1 MSISVVHVIGLKL
14 CGFLFTLYL
23 SIITTYYV
31 ENTSHFFT
39 EAFGREPYHNSR
51 DQNLIRKKNT
61 ERYQADSISA
71 DGEVVLNYES
81 NSKDEVGHVFIPFQI
96 DNPSFPYGEH
106 ENEALPLSV
115 ALSNMRRA
123 LKKLKNIEDINEN
136 GGILKNNIYKL
147 ADGSNVL
154 RIEQDIVDT
163 TAVSHNLDP
172 LRWLRMQYDTL
183 VEDRGEACVYFADA
197 EGKAE
202 AAVIGSMHTLTGP
215 GSLNNEEWR
224 IIQGI
229 PPSMRYYG
237 GSRFDP
243 SYPEHKRSPDWKAY
257 GGHYFVLPTLELRK
271 EIKNNDRSVRDDKD
285 ISYTDGF
292 QSRNE
297 YSITLSIN
305 LRYGSNSKFQTL
317 FGARKYVLSIIE
329 ACVEHMYPPIA
340 PVLPCVVKEINTSQD
355 DWENSVNAALH
366 EIRHCDARSEKNL
379 VKESHKSVEKND
391 KFEKVVLA
399 RSVDVYLG
407 DVFHPLDPVLRYKFS
422 GHYSHFLL
430 LKPENKEE
438 QDAPVFFSFTPER
451 LFNIDSKRV
460 ETEALAGT
468 RPRGS
473 DAKADADLLQE
484 LISSPKDLAENDI
497 TINYI
502 QSKFE
507 LVRSRGLVSF
517 NSNNSLKGDRFV
529 RRLRNLQHLCQNFS
543 VQMAEKAKIM
553 AVARTLM
560 EELHPTPAM
569 CGLPLEVS
577 RDFIRNH
584 ESFDRGFYAGPFGYL
599 GAERCEMVVSIRS
612 ALISHTSLN
621 ERYVLFLN

>member
-237 GSRFDP
+237 GS
-243 SYPEHKRSPDWKAY
+243 H
-257 GGHYFVLPTLELRK
+257 
-271 EIKNNDRSVRDDKD
+271 
-285 ISYTDGF
+285 
-292 QSRNE
+292 
-297 YSITLSIN
+297 
-305 LRYGSNSKFQTL
+305 
-317 FGARKYVLSIIE
+317 
-329 ACVEHMYPPIA
+329 
-340 PVLPCVVKEINTSQD
+340 
-355 DWENSVNAALH
+355 
-366 EIRHCDARSEKNL
+366 
-379 VKESHKSVEKND
+379 
-391 KFEKVVLA
+391 
-399 RSVDVYLG
+399 
-407 DVFHPLDPVLRYKFS
+407 
-422 GHYSHFLL
+422 
-430 LKPENKEE
+430 
-438 QDAPVFFSFTPER
+438 
-451 LFNIDSKRV
+451 
-460 ETEALAGT
+460 AGV
-468 RPRGS
+468 
-473 DAKADADLLQE
+473 
-484 LISSPKDLAENDI
+484 IC
-497 TINYI
+497 
-502 QSKFE
+502 
-507 LVRSRGLVSF
+507 
-517 NSNNSLKGDRFV
+517 
-529 RRLRNLQHLCQNFS
+529 HL
-543 VQMAEKAKIM
+543 
-553 AVARTLM
+553 
-560 EELHPTPAM
+560 
-569 CGLPLEVS
+569 
-577 RDFIRNH
+577 
-584 ESFDRGFYAGPFGYL
+584 
-599 GAERCEMVVSIRS
+599 
-612 ALISHTSLN
+612 
-621 ERYVLFLN
+621 